1 MVPVAIEF
9 RQVSKYYA
17 KQAALDNISFSV
29 KSGECFGLVGANGAG
44 KTTLFKALLDLCGI
58 DCGVIKI
65 FNVDHVLPS
74 ARKNVAFLPERFMP
88 QYPISGAQFLRY
100 MLRLY
105 KTSFSEEKIHKVLH
119 GVNFDVAQLKKS
131 MRAYSK
137 GMTQK
142 LALAACLSSAKNLY
156 LLDEPAS
163 GLDPK
168 ARASLRNLLL
178 EHKALG
184 QTILLSSHNLLD
196 VETLCDRMAI
206 LDAGKLLFVG
216 TPHEC
221 CTHYSAD
228 DLEQAYL
235 KAVQ

>member
-1 MVPVAIEF
+1 MLPLAIEF
-9 RQVSKYYA
+9 HQVSKYYA
-17 KQAALDNISFSV
+17 KQAALDNISLSV
-29 KSGECFGLVGANGAG
+29 QSGECFGLVGANGAG

-58 DCGVIKI
+58 DRGIIKI

-88 QYPISGAQFLRY
+88 QHPISGIQFLRY
-100 MLRLY
+100 MLQLY

-119 GVNFDVAQLKKS
+119 AVDFDVAQLKKS
-131 MRAYSK
+131 MRVYSK

-142 LALAACLSSAKNLY
+142 LALAACLSSAKTLY

-168 ARASLRNLLL
+168 ARASLRKLLL

-184 QTILLSSHNLLD
+184 QTLLLSSHNLLD
-196 VETLCDRMAI
+196 IETLCDRMAI

-216 TPHEC
+216 TPGEC
-221 CTHYSAD
+221 CMHYNAD